1 MIKNK
6 LQLKKTLKENMR
18 GGNGIV
24 ELTELVDPAELNGHG
39 RLFSTITLRPGC
51 SIGWHVHEGESEIF
65 AVVSGTGVYNDN
77 GKEVAISEGFVT
89 VVRSGEG
96 HAVSCLGPRDLVL
109 TALIINA

>member
-1 MIKNK
+1 MVKDK
-6 LQLKKTLKENMR
+6 LQLKKSFRENMR
-18 GGNGIV
+18 GGNGVV
-24 ELTELVDPAELNGHG
+24 EMTELIPAEEFNGHG

-65 AVVSGTGVYNDN
+65 AVIKGSGIYNDN
-77 GKEVAISEGFVT
+77 GKDVAISEGFVT

-96 HAVSCLGPRDLVL
+96 HSVSCLGPRDLVL